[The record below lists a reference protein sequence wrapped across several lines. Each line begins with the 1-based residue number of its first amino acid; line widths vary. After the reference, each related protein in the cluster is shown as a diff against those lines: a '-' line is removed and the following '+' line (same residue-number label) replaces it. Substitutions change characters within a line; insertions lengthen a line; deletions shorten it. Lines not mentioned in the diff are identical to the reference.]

1 MTPLTSKRSAL
12 IGDLIVLFAIAL
24 VDVLVHVLFSG
35 QYGFH
40 RDELD
45 IVMNAR
51 QLDWGYVAYPP
62 LTPLLARIG
71 LELFGPSLVGLRL
84 LPALGQGIVVVLTG
98 LMARDMGGGRF
109 AQALAAI
116 AAAIAPVALTAGLL
130 IQYLSFD
137 YVWWVVAAFFVVR
150 LLKTEDPRWWVGV
163 GAAIGLGMLTKYTMA
178 FFAVGLAVGVLLSSA
193 RRTLR
198 SPWLWAG
205 VGLAVLIVLPNLLWQ
220 VSNDLIYLRFV
231 SAIHA
236 RDIAWGRAADFWPNQ
251 FYVNVNPFALP
262 FWIAGLYFVF
272 FAAPGKRFRVLGW
285 AYLVALALFAV
296 TQGRF
301 YYIAPAYPMLVAA
314 GAVWLDGWLG
324 RRGPRWSRVGRG
336 VLIAML
342 TMGALVGVV
351 ITLPVAPI
359 NSPLW
364 NTTSNISGELRE
376 MVGWPE
382 LVEQVAGIYQALP
395 PEQRARAGILA
406 GNYGEA
412 GALDLY
418 GPAYGLP
425 RPISGGN
432 SLWARGYGNPP
443 PETVILVGFDRAYA
457 ERLFQSCR
465 PAGQVKNRYGVRN
478 EETERHNFLYVCGEP
493 WRPWP
498 ELWPDMQWFQ

>member
-1 MTPLTSKRSAL
+1 MTPNMSRRSAFS
-12 IGDLIVLFAIAL
+12 GDLMILFAIAL
-24 VDVLVHVLFSG
+24 VDVFLHVLSSG

-45 IVMNAR
+45 VVMNAR

-62 LTPLLARIG
+62 LAPLVARLG

-84 LPALGQGIVVVLTG
+84 LPALGQGIVVLLTG
-98 LMARDMGGGRF
+98 LMARDMGGSRF
-109 AQALAAI
+109 AQALAAV
-116 AAAIAPVALTAGLL
+116 AAAISPVALTTGLL
-130 IQYLSFD
+130 IQYMSFD
-137 YVWWVVAAFFVVR
+137 YLWWVVVAYCVVR
-150 LLKTEDPRWWVGV
+150 LLKTDNPRWWIGI

-178 FFAVGLAVGVLLSSA
+178 FFAIGLAAGVLLSPV
-193 RRTLR
+193 RRYLR

-205 VGLAVLIVLPNLLWQ
+205 VGLAGLIVLPNLLWQ
-220 VSNDLIYLRFV
+220 AQHNLIYLRFV

-236 RDIAWGRAADFWPNQ
+236 RDLSWGRAADFWPRQ
-251 FYVNVNPFALP
+251 FYENVNPFALP
-262 FWIAGLYFVF
+262 LWVAGLYFIF
-272 FAAPGKRFRVLGW
+272 FAAVGRRFRALGW
-285 AYLVALALFAV
+285 AYVVALALFVA

-314 GAVWLDGWLG
+314 GAVWLEGWLS
-324 RRGPRWSRVGRG
+324 RRSLRWARVGRS

-342 TMGALVGVV
+342 TVGAILA
-351 ITLPVAPI
+351 TALSLPVAPI

-364 NTTSNISGELRE
+364 DVTADMGDTFRE

-395 PEQRARAGILA
+395 SEKRTRAGILA

-432 SLWARGYGNPP
+432 SLWARGFGDPP
-443 PETVILVGFDRAYA
+443 PETVILVGFERAYA

-465 PAGQVKNRYGVRN
+465 PAGQVKNRYDVRN
-478 EETERHNFLYVCGEP
+478 EESERHNTFYVCGEP
-493 WRPWP
+493 WQPWP
-498 ELWPDMQWFQ
+498 QIWPDMQWFQ